1 MVKELMARDILA
13 RVILS
18 LMIALTIGG
27 FIVLFASSAGAKTTR
42 VCNTFT
48 KECWWERNGHVVKRP
63 VRRTYHKRKRHQAHK
78 HTPQVR
84 AYVKRED
91 DEDRVKCYGIV
102 RVVGSQWATESGAE
116 ESARKAWM
124 EQVRWRF
131 GESAMS
137 IEAAQDYSK
146 RCSRSSIGEVANSVL
161 HRCEVQAR
169 PCRPVFE
176 SKGSPAN

>member
-1 MVKELMARDILA
+1 MANDIA
-13 RVILS
+13 RVILAVLIG
-18 LMIALTIGG
+18 LMIGVFLILLGIFPARADLLDPWGQPCYEAPRK
-27 FIVLFASSAGAKTTR
+27 VHHATR
-42 VCNTFT
+42 HHSH
-48 KECWWERNGHVVKRP
+48 KP
-63 VRRTYHKRKRHQAHK
+63 RRTR
-78 HTPQVR
+78 PPEVR

-91 DEDRVKCYGIV
+91 EDRLVCLDRV

>member
-102 RVVGSQWATESGAE
+102 RVVGSQGITVEQAE
-116 ESARKAWM
+116 DSARKAWA
-124 EQVRWRF
+124 ERVRWAI
-131 GESAMS
+131 GEAAMS
-137 IEAAQDYSK
+137 IDASQDYAK
-146 RCSRSSIGEVANSVL
+146 RCSRSSIGEALGQTFV
-161 HRCEVQAR
+161 RCEVQAR
-169 PCRPVFE
+169 PCRPPFE
-176 SKGSPAN
+176 SR